1 MSLLIPPRAP
11 SFELLDDPTLSDVEM
26 KRSLADLWLVNRAWG
41 GSRAIERRILRHT
54 RSGGRRR
61 LVLLDIGAGSG
72 HVSRRLAHGLRA
84 AGLEAMVIASD
95 LQWRH
100 LVAGRRMMDGDP
112 PPAVCADAFALPFR
126 DGTVDWVVSTLM
138 LHHFSPAQNE
148 RLLGRLAKV
157 ARAGLAL
164 LDLRR
169 HLLPLVFVSAAGRL
183 VFRTRI
189 SVDDGKASV
198 RQAYT
203 PEEAGAFAARALPG
217 ARVEKVFP
225 FRLLVF
231 RRAE

>member
-1 MSLLIPPRAP
+1 MSLLIPPRRP
-11 SFELLDDPTLSDVEM
+11 SHEVLDDPGLPAEEM
-26 KRSLADLWLVNRAWG
+26 ERSLADLWLVNRAWG
-41 GSRAIERRILRHT
+41 GSRAVERKVLEHAAPRV
-54 RSGGRRR
+54 GGHV
-61 LVLLDIGAGSG
+61 LLLDIGAGSG
-72 HVSRRLAHGLRA
+72 HVSRRLARRLRA
-84 AGLEAMVIASD
+84 AGLDAVVIASD

-100 LVAGRRMMDGDP
+100 LAAGRRMMDGDR

-126 DGTVDWVVSTLM
+126 DGAVDWVVSTLM
-138 LHHFSPAQNE
+138 LHHFSPAENE
-148 RLLGRLAKV
+148 RLLRGLAKI
-157 ARAGLAL
+157 ARTGLAL

-169 HLLPLVFVSAAGRL
+169 HLLPLLFVSAAGRL

-225 FRLLVF
+225 FRLLVSRGF
-231 RRAE
+231 R

>member
-1 MSLLIPPRAP
+1 MSLLVPPRQP
-11 SFELLDDPTLSDVEM
+11 SREILDDPGIPPEEM
-26 KRSLADLWLVNRAWG
+26 ERSLADLWLVNRAWG
-41 GSRAIERRILRHT
+41 GSRAIERKILRHS
-54 RSGGRRR
+54 RPGNARR

-72 HVSRRLAHGLRA
+72 HVSRRLARRLRA
-84 AGLEAMVIASD
+84 AGLEAIVIASD

-100 LVAGRRMMDGDP
+100 LAAGRRMMDGEP

-126 DGTVDWVVSTLM
+126 DGAVDWVVSTLM
-138 LHHFSPAQNE
+138 LHHFSPEENAS
-148 RLLGRLAKV
+148 LLTRLAKV

-169 HLLPLVFVSAAGRL
+169 HLLPLAFVSAAGRL
-183 VFRTRI
+183 LFRTRI

-203 PEEAGAFAARALPG
+203 PEEVGAFTARALPG

-231 RRAE
+231 RRAQ

>member
-1 MSLLIPPRAP
+1 MSLLVPPRRP
-11 SFELLDDPTLSDVEM
+11 SEEILDDPSIPTEEM

-41 GSRAIERRILRHT
+41 GSRAIERKILRHS
-54 RSGGRRR
+54 RSGDRRR
-61 LVLLDIGAGSG
+61 LVVLDIGAGSG
-72 HVSRRLAHGLRA
+72 HVSRRLAHRLRA
-84 AGLEAMVIASD
+84 AGLEAVVIASD

-100 LVAGRRMMDGDP
+100 LAAGRRMMDGDP

-126 DGTVDWVVSTLM
+126 DGAVDWVVSSLM
-138 LHHFSPAQNE
+138 LHHFSPDQNE
-148 RLLGRLAKV
+148 LLLGRLARV

-169 HLLPLVFVSAAGRL
+169 HLLPLVFVSSAGRL

-203 PEEAGAFAARALPG
+203 PEEASAFAARALPG
-217 ARVEKVFP
+217 ARVERVFP
-225 FRLLVF
+225 YRLLVF